1 MTAVHFDKRISI
13 CNVGDS
19 PCFLIRKGELV
30 RLTNIDRGW
39 DYPYLKQAMGER
51 YIIVH
56 SKKENVE
63 KGDVFVLMTDGV
75 YDVLDEREIMET
87 VSRENAK
94 KAVEKLIEAA
104 EEKPKI
110 YDDDKTVIV
119 IKVV

>member
-1 MTAVHFDKRISI
+1 M
-13 CNVGDS
+13 
-19 PCFLIRKGELV
+19 
-30 RLTNIDRGW
+30 
-39 DYPYLKQAMGER
+39 
-51 YIIVH
+51 
-56 SKKENVE
+56 E

-75 YDVLDEREIMET
+75 YDVLDEREIVET